1 MGKHAVSLVSKSVVG
16 DLGMKFSRQTTL
28 RSQATVTGVGV
39 HSGLPV
45 TLTIGPASVDAG
57 FIFVRTGLEGTDREV
72 QAVAE
77 SVIATE
83 FATVLGDRN
92 GPLVSTAEHVL
103 AALRGMGV
111 DNATIEIDGP
121 EVPIMD
127 GSAAAFV
134 AAIDQAGIVTQS
146 AARRFIQV
154 LKPVQVTMGD
164 SSGELRPHAAG
175 FRAEVEIDF
184 ANAVIGRQSYMLD
197 VSPERF
203 RREISRAR
211 TFGCMNDVARL
222 WSAGFALGASFENS
236 VVFDEERLL
245 NTEGLRYSDECAR
258 HKVLDVI
265 GDLALAGLPLLGAY
279 RSVRGGHKL
288 NHAVLTALLAD
299 RSAWRVLE
307 SDAVRRPRAYAEAG
321 SGMVGGMVA
330 PAYGPDVS

>member
-1 MGKHAVSLVSKSVVG
+1 M
-16 DLGMKFSRQTTL
+16 
-28 RSQATVTGVGV
+28 
-39 HSGLPV
+39 
-45 TLTIGPASVDAG
+45 DAG
-57 FIFVRTGLEGTDREV
+57 FIFVRTGLEGCDREV

-83 FATVLGDRN
+83 FATVLGDRE

-111 DNATIEIDGP
+111 DNATIEVDGP

-154 LKPVQVTMGD
+154 LKPVQVAIGD
-164 SSGELRPHAAG
+164 SFGELRPHAGG

-184 ANAVIGRQSYMLD
+184 ANAVIGRQSYLLD
-197 VSPERF
+197 LSPERF
-203 RREISRAR
+203 RREICRAR

-236 VVFDEERLL
+236 VVFDETRLL
-245 NTEGLRYSDECAR
+245 NTEGLRYSDECVR

-288 NHAVLTALLAD
+288 NHAVLTALAGRPHRLA
-299 RSAWRVLE
+299 
-307 SDAVRRPRAYAEAG
+307 
-321 SGMVGGMVA
+321 GGR
-330 PAYGPDVS
+330 G

>member
-1 MGKHAVSLVSKSVVG
+1 
-16 DLGMKFSRQTTL
+16 MKFSRQTTL

-45 TLTIGPASVDAG
+45 SLTLGPAPIDAG
-57 FIFVRTGLEGTDREV
+57 FVFVRSGLDGCDREV
-72 QAVAE
+72 RASAEAVI
-77 SVIATE
+77 STE

-103 AALRGMGV
+103 AALRGMSV

-154 LKPVQVTMGD
+154 LKPVQVAMGD
-164 SSGELRPHAAG
+164 SFGELRPHAG

-184 ANAVIGRQSYMLD
+184 TNPVIGRQNYLLD
-197 VSPERF
+197 LSPERF
-203 RREISRAR
+203 RREICRAR

-236 VVFDEERLL
+236 VVFDETRLL
-245 NTEGLRYSDECAR
+245 NSEGLRYTDECAR

-265 GDLALAGLPLLGAY
+265 GDLALAGLPILGAY

-288 NHAVLTALLAD
+288 NHAVLTALMAD
-299 RSAWRVLE
+299 RSAWRVIE
-307 SDAVRRPRAYAEAG
+307 AETARRSRGHAEVG
-321 SGMVGGMVA
+321 SGMVGGMIA

>member
-1 MGKHAVSLVSKSVVG
+1 
-16 DLGMKFSRQTTL
+16 MKFSRQTTL

-45 TLTIGPASVDAG
+45 NLTLGPAPVDAG
-57 FIFVRTGLEGTDREV
+57 FIFVRAGMDGSDREV
-72 QAVAE
+72 KAVSG

-111 DNATIEIDGP
+111 DNATIEVDGP

-134 AAIDQAGIVTQS
+134 AAIDQAGMITQS
-146 AARRFIQV
+146 ASRRFIQV
-154 LKPVQVTMGD
+154 LKPVQVTVGN
-164 SSGELRPHAAG
+164 SIGELRPFAAG

-184 ANAVIGRQSYMLD
+184 ANPVIGRQSYALD
-197 VSPERF
+197 LSPERF

-236 VVFDEERLL
+236 VVFDETRLL

-258 HKVLDVI
+258 HKLLDVI

-299 RSAWRVLE
+299 RSAWRVVE
-307 SDAVRRPRAYAEAG
+307 SDAARRSRTYAEAG
-321 SGMVGGMVA
+321 RGMVGGMIA
-330 PAYGPDVS
+330 PAYGPDLS

>member
-1 MGKHAVSLVSKSVVG
+1 
-16 DLGMKFSRQTTL
+16 MKFSRQTTL

-45 TLTIGPASVDAG
+45 SLTIGPASIDAG
-57 FIFVRTGLEGTDREV
+57 FIFVRTGLDGADREV
-72 QAVAE
+72 QAVAK

-111 DNATIEIDGP
+111 DNATIEVDGP

-134 AAIDQAGIVTQS
+134 AAIDQAGIITQS

-154 LKPVQVTMGD
+154 LKPVSVSMGK
-164 SSGELRPHAAG
+164 SFGELRPHSAG

-184 ANAVIGRQSYMLD
+184 SNPVIGRQSYVLD
-197 VSPERF
+197 LSPERF
-203 RREISRAR
+203 RREVSRAR

-258 HKVLDVI
+258 HKVLDVV

-307 SDAVRRPRAYAEAG
+307 SDAVRRPRTYAEAG
-321 SGMVGGMVA
+321 GGMVGGMIA

>member
-1 MGKHAVSLVSKSVVG
+1 MDGA
-16 DLGMKFSRQTTL
+16 
-28 RSQATVTGVGV
+28 
-39 HSGLPV
+39 
-45 TLTIGPASVDAG
+45 
-57 FIFVRTGLEGTDREV
+57 DREV
-72 QAVAE
+72 QAVSQ

-111 DNATIEIDGP
+111 DNVTIEVDGP

-146 AARRFIQV
+146 ASRRFIQV
-154 LKPVQVTMGD
+154 LKPVQVTIGE
-164 SSGELRPHAAG
+164 SFGELRPYAAG

-184 ANAVIGRQSYMLD
+184 INPVIGRQSYALD
-197 VSPERF
+197 LSPERF

-236 VVFDEERLL
+236 VVFDETRLL

-258 HKVLDVI
+258 HKMLDVI

-299 RSAWRVLE
+299 RSAWRVIE
-307 SDAVRRPRAYAEAG
+307 SDAARRPRGYAEAG
-321 SGMVGGMVA
+321 RGMVGGMIA

>member
-1 MGKHAVSLVSKSVVG
+1 
-16 DLGMKFSRQTTL
+16 MKFSRRPTF
-28 RSQATVTGVGV
+28 RGPATVTGVGV

-45 TLTIGPASVDAG
+45 SLILGPASIDAG
-57 FIFVRTGLEGTDREV
+57 FIFVRTGPDGSDREV
-72 QAVAE
+72 QAIAE

-83 FATVLGDRN
+83 FATVLGDRE

-103 AALRGMGV
+103 AALRGMGI

-134 AAIDQAGIVTQS
+134 AAIDQAGILEQS
-146 AARRFIQV
+146 ARRRFIQV
-154 LKPVQVTMGD
+154 LKPVQVAIGD
-164 SSGELRPHAAG
+164 SFGELRPHAAG

-184 ANAVIGRQSYMLD
+184 ANPVIGRQSYSLD
-197 VSPERF
+197 LSPESF

-236 VVFDEERLL
+236 VVFDETRLL
-245 NTEGLRYSDECAR
+245 NAEGLRYPDECAR
-258 HKVLDVI
+258 HKVLDVV

-288 NHAVLTALLAD
+288 NHAVLSALLAD

-307 SDAVRRPRAYAEAG
+307 SDAVRRPRAYAEVG

>member
-1 MGKHAVSLVSKSVVG
+1 M
-16 DLGMKFSRQTTL
+16 
-28 RSQATVTGVGV
+28 GVGV

-45 TLTIGPASVDAG
+45 SLTIGPASVDAG
-57 FIFVRTGLEGTDREV
+57 FIFVRSGLEGCDREV
-72 QAVAE
+72 QASAE

-83 FATVLGDRN
+83 FATVLGDRE

-134 AAIDQAGIVTQS
+134 AAIDQAGIVAQS
-146 AARRFIQV
+146 APRRFIQI
-154 LKPVQVTMGD
+154 LKPVQVAIGD
-164 SSGELRPHAAG
+164 SYGELGPHAAG

-184 ANAVIGRQSYMLD
+184 ANPVIGQQKYTLD
-197 VSPERF
+197 LSPERF
-203 RREISRAR
+203 RREICRAR

-245 NTEGLRYSDECAR
+245 NTEGLRYSDECVR

-288 NHAVLTALLAD
+288 NHAVLTALMAD
-299 RSAWRVLE
+299 RSAYRVVE
-307 SDAVRRPRAYAEAG
+307 AETVRRPRTHAEVG

>member
-1 MGKHAVSLVSKSVVG
+1 
-16 DLGMKFSRQTTL
+16 MKFSRQTTL

-45 TLTIGPASVDAG
+45 NLTLGPAPIDAG
-57 FIFVRTGLEGTDREV
+57 FIFVRTGLDGSDREV

-83 FATVLGDRN
+83 FATVLGDRD
-92 GPLVSTAEHVL
+92 GPLVSTSEHVL

-111 DNATIEIDGP
+111 DNATIEVDGP

-154 LKPVQVTMGD
+154 LKPVQVAIGD
-164 SSGELRPHAAG
+164 SFGELRPHAGG
-175 FRAEVEIDF
+175 FRVEVEIDF
-184 ANAVIGRQSYMLD
+184 TNPVIGQQSYLLD
-197 VSPERF
+197 LSPERF
-203 RREISRAR
+203 RREICRAR
-211 TFGCMNDVARL
+211 TFGCMNDVAGL
-222 WSAGFALGASFENS
+222 WSAGFALGASFENT

-245 NTEGLRYSDECAR
+245 NTEGLRYADECAR
-258 HKVLDVI
+258 HKVLDVV

-279 RSVRGGHKL
+279 HSVRGGHKV
-288 NHAVLTALLAD
+288 NHAVLKALLAD
-299 RSAWRVLE
+299 RTAWRVLE
-307 SDAVRRPRAYAEAG
+307 SDAVRRPRVYTEAG

>member
-1 MGKHAVSLVSKSVVG
+1 
-16 DLGMKFSRQTTL
+16 MKFSRQTTL

-45 TLTIGPASVDAG
+45 NLTIGPASIDAG
-57 FIFVRTGLEGTDREV
+57 FIFVRTGLDGADREV

-77 SVIATE
+77 SVTATE

-111 DNATIEIDGP
+111 DNATIEVDGP

-127 GSAAAFV
+127 GSSAAFV
-134 AAIDQAGIVTQS
+134 AAIDQAGILTQS

-164 SSGELRPHAAG
+164 SFGELRPHAAG

-184 ANAVIGRQSYMLD
+184 ANPVIGRQSYVLD
-197 VSPERF
+197 LSPERF
-203 RREISRAR
+203 RREIARAR

-245 NTEGLRYSDECAR
+245 NVEGLRYSDECAR
-258 HKVLDVI
+258 HKVLDVV

-307 SDAVRRPRAYAEAG
+307 SDAVRRPRGYAEAG

-330 PAYGPDVS
+330 PAYGPEMS